1 MRSLQELYKVS
12 YYYSHFTDE
21 EGGTPNRLS
30 DLSEVIELV
39 SVEPGFEPRSIFLQS
54 QLLTLRSLSLPQV
67 VCIGRPVA
75 LGWVG
80 SLDS

>member
-21 EGGTPNRLS
+21 EGGSPKS